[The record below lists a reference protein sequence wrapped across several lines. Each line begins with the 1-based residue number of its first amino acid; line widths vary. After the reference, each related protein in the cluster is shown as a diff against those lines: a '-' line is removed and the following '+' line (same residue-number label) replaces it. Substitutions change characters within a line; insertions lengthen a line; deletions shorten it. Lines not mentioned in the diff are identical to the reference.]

1 MADPTAAQTDDPSDD
16 GVTIADNP
24 DEQRFEIFVDGD
36 RVGLAEYLQDG
47 ETIVFTHTEVEAPE
61 GRKGLGGRLVA
72 YALDDARRRGFVV
85 VPRCPFVSAF
95 IQKHPEYL
103 DLVGDADRQR
113 LSA

>member
-1 MADPTAAQTDDPSDD
+1 MADSSTAQPDD

-24 DEQRFEIFVDGD
+24 DEQRFEIFVDGE
-36 RVGLAEYLQDG
+36 RVGLAEYLTDD
-47 ETIVFTHTEVEAPE
+47 EKIVFTHTEVDAPD

-72 YALDDARRRGFVV
+72 TALDEARRRGLVV
-85 VPRCPFVSAF
+85 VPRCPFVSAY

-103 DLVGDADRQR
+103 DLVGDADRER